1 MGFVKP
7 LEDLEEGIETY
18 TAKSCI
24 FHGGHGMLASKTG
37 DTIVLK
43 CSQAGDERIEIRD
56 GKVEVK
62 PAGLLSPEIVD
73 KYLRNLKVIDAKAIK
88 DFISDCFSRLEVP
101 ARIIKIENENSC
113 ISVIYTFPCEIDVY
127 RYRLSLDL
135 TWTPKRVYV
144 SYGSRK
150 SPLDSDMAKVVIY
163 EAVKSSVPPNYEH
176 FKERVEPNLRI
187 LKSLIDSLALKPSE
201 IKPFAYYYDEFE
213 FKFGSLVIKLQTTSK
228 GIKSIRINAENLD
241 ASAVARMLNEVIV

>member
-1 MGFVKP
+1 MSFMKP

-24 FHGGHGMLASKTG
+24 FHGGHGMLASRTG
-37 DTIVLK
+37 DKIVLK
-43 CSQAGDERIEIRD
+43 CPQAKDERIEIRD

-73 KYLRNLKVIDAKAIK
+73 KYLRNLKVIDMKAIRE
-88 DFISDCFSRLEVP
+88 FISDCFSRLVVP
-101 ARIIKIENENSC
+101 ARIIKIENEDSC
-113 ISVIYTFPCEIDVY
+113 ISIIYTFPCEIDAY

-135 TWTPKRVYV
+135 TWTSKRVYI

-163 EAVKSSVPPNYEH
+163 EAVNLSVASDYEH
-176 FKERVEPNLRI
+176 FKERVEPSLKV
-187 LKSLIDSLALKPSE
+187 LKSLVDSLALKPSE

-213 FKFGSLVIKLQTTSK
+213 LKFKDFVVKIQTTSK
-228 GIKSIRINAENLD
+228 GIKSIRIDAKNLD
-241 ASAVARMLNEVIV
+241 ASAVARMLNEVIA